1 MKKISY
7 ILLTLLA
14 FSFWSCEADTEKTVL
29 PDTVTANT
37 VTAPTG
43 ATVLALE
50 TADQDVDFT
59 WTALDFGFPVPQ
71 KYTLQLAETG
81 TGFATAYDIASGSTL
96 EATITQGKL
105 NEILLDF
112 IEGGVAGDVDLRV
125 KTVISSNVDPY
136 YSATKTVSMT
146 PYQTDFP
153 PIYIIG
159 SATGGWD
166 PNLAVELRSTAPNYY
181 ETIAYFSNVVDNNT
195 FRFFKTAAWGEAW
208 NCPYFT
214 GGFTTT
220 LLENAADGDSNFRFI
235 GTTGYYK
242 ITANLSTKVVTMEAV
257 AEPVMFMTGSGVGSG
272 AWGWLAGEYVSMTWK
287 SNGVFE
293 ATTTFT
299 NGGAFRFF
307 AQTGWGTSYNY
318 PYFAD
323 GEVDSDLGN
332 AADGDSNFGVLG
344 ATGTYK
350 ITVNM
355 LDLIITMVPVVK

>member
-1 MKKISY
+1 MKKISF
-7 ILLTLLA
+7 ILLTMLA
-14 FSFWSCEADTEKTVL
+14 FGLWSCEVNTEKIYL
-29 PDTVTANT
+29 PETVTANT
-37 VTAPTG
+37 LTAASPV
-43 ATVLALE
+43 VLALE
-50 TADQDVDFT
+50 TKDENVDFS
-59 WTALDFGFPVPQ
+59 WTALDFGFPVAQ
-71 KYTLQLAETG
+71 KYTLQLAEEG
-81 TGFATAYDIASGSTL
+81 TSFANPYDLASVSTL
-96 EATITQGKL
+96 EASVAQSKL
-105 NEILLDF
+105 NDILLNF
-112 IEGGVAGDVDLRV
+112 IDGGVAGDVELRV
-125 KTVISSNVDPY
+125 KTVISNYTDAY

-146 PYQTDFP
+146 PYQTSFP
-153 PIYIIG
+153 PIYMIG

-166 PNLAVELRSTAPNYY
+166 PLLAVELRSTAPNFY

-195 FRFFKTAAWGEAW
+195 FRFFAQAGWGPTAY

-214 GGFTTT
+214 GGFTTS

-257 AEPVMFMTGSGVGSG
+257 AEPVLFMTGDGVGSG
-272 AWGWLAGEYVSMTWK
+272 AWGWDPGQYVAMTWK

-293 ATTTFT
+293 STNTFT

-318 PYFAD
+318 PYFAE

-332 AADGDSNFGVLG
+332 AADGDSNFRVLG

-355 LDLIITMVPVVK
+355 LDLIITMTPVVK

>member
-1 MKKISY
+1 MKKISI
-7 ILLTLLA
+7 ILFALLA
-14 FSFWSCEADTEKTVL
+14 LTFWGCEADTEKTYIPDDLALNVL
-29 PDTVTANT
+29 
-37 VTAPTG
+37 TAPTPV
-43 ATVLALE
+43 VLTLE
-50 TADQDVDFT
+50 NKDVDVDFS
-59 WTALDFGFPVPQ
+59 WTKLDFGFTVIQ
-71 KYTLQLAETG
+71 KYTLQVAAAG
-81 TGFATAYDIASGSTL
+81 TSFATPYDIASGSNL
-96 EATITQGKL
+96 EASITQGVL
-105 NEILLDF
+105 NDILLNFLD
-112 IEGGVAGDVDLRV
+112 GGVAANVDLRV
-125 KTVISSNVDPY
+125 KTALSADSDPF
-136 YSATKTVSMT
+136 YSATKTISVT
-146 PYQTDFP
+146 PYQTSFP

-159 SATGGWD
+159 SATGGWN
-166 PNLAVELRSTAPNYY
+166 PLLAVELRSTAPNYY
-181 ETIAYFSNVVDNNT
+181 ETVAYFSNVVDNNT
-195 FRFFKTAAWGEAW
+195 FRFFAQADWNPTAY

-214 GGFTTT
+214 GGFTTS

-257 AEPVMFMTGSGVGSG
+257 AEPVLFMTGDGVGSG
-272 AWGWLAGEYVSMTWK
+272 AWGWDPGQYVAMTWK

-293 ATTTFT
+293 STTTFT

-332 AADGDSNFGVLG
+332 AADGDSNFRVLG